1 MIQQSNEVWLEQI
14 STSLAIVWMASL
26 ICTVAVEA
34 NVMLQVVLGSVLLFS
49 QGGIV
54 AALASTLKTR
64 NWEET
69 IGLHSANYVIR
80 QESKLST
87 VDDVVIFPQDSSL
100 SE

>member
-1 MIQQSNEVWLEQI
+1 M
-14 STSLAIVWMASL
+14 STTLAIVWMASL

-49 QGGIV
+49 QGGV
-54 AALASTLKTR
+54 VDALASTLKTR

-87 VDDVVIFPQDSSL
+87 VDDVVIFPQDSSSL
-100 SE
+100 E